1 MQQVVKQL
9 YGTDLKYL
17 PNEGDETDSPDQ
29 HQSQNQT
36 ETEKETASHS
46 RTNGLSSSGEYH
58 GAKPP
63 ESRVH
68 SNLTPLLAA
77 LETRSAFYLIYPYT
91 RFTLFDITIHSPA
104 MFDDSVAKVLFVI
117 YQLLK
122 LLDHCHSKGVTLGEL
137 SLKNIFV
144 DTRLWVQ
151 LRLPPSVICEGESH
165 RESVEEEEEES
176 STPVEARENVAAD
189 SKLPASISPELPSP
203 QSIPTAAL
211 TDATQSSVPAVTM
224 TTDKLVCN
232 SLSYTPPA
240 LHLAEAVEKWRRGYL
255 SNFDYLMVLN
265 YHAGRR
271 LGDPNNHP
279 MFPWVMD
286 FTHSNGGYR
295 DFSQSKHRITKGDR
309 QLDFTYLSA
318 QEEIRLVPDQDAL
331 VPHHIGD
338 VSSDI
343 TYYVYLARRTPK
355 EVLCAHVRPRWVPEE
370 YPSSIEKM
378 YIWSPDECI
387 PEYFVDPNVFKSIH
401 PDLPDL
407 EVPSWCSSP
416 EELVSVHRTVLEGEI
431 VSSYLHNWIDLVFGY
446 KLSGEAASRAKNV
459 HLSLVDK
466 HKNPSNYGIVQLFRS
481 SHPKRIQTTG
491 APLALFDWP
500 SHLNM
505 SSIMNINEFS
515 IEQLQ
520 DRSTSESAAAEQSD
534 SHDTKTLD
542 MILGSQT
549 VAPSDKVSPKAD
561 AEGHL
566 GNHDNT
572 EDEMYGSYE
581 YVNYPGEVT
590 GEKPLGLAKSGLPNN
605 DIRIDYG
612 EVPIALTSSSKPST
626 VTVSQQKESIVLAA
640 SQPSRFRS
648 VPVVNYIFPFRQ
660 RKSNMVDLQVE
671 GPEGQSPDMS
681 LPKDSKLLEQLG
693 KLDELAHFVNRSCK
707 DDGGLFKDQWKPEDF
722 PLFKVSHLF
731 YLVPSIITSSLHH
744 VKCCVTFALYFGRYG
759 VYLSPTSP
767 LRRRF

>member
-29 HQSQNQT
+29 HQNQNQT
-36 ETEKETASHS
+36 ETETEKEAASHS

-77 LETRSAFYLIYPYT
+77 LETKNAFYLIYPYA

-165 RESVEEEEEES
+165 WESVEEEEES

-189 SKLPASISPELPSP
+189 SKIPASIPQELPSP

-211 TDATQSSVPAVTM
+211 TDATASSVPAVTM
-224 TTDKLVCN
+224 ATDKLVCN

-295 DFSQSKHRITKGDR
+295 D
-309 QLDFTYLSA
+309 
-318 QEEIRLVPDQDAL
+318 
-331 VPHHIGD
+331 
-338 VSSDI
+338 
-343 TYYVYLARRTPK
+343 
-355 EVLCAHVRPRWVPEE
+355 
-370 YPSSIEKM
+370 
-378 YIWSPDECI
+378 
-387 PEYFVDPNVFKSIH
+387 
-401 PDLPDL
+401 
-407 EVPSWCSSP
+407 
-416 EELVSVHRTVLEGEI
+416 
-431 VSSYLHNWIDLVFGY
+431 
-446 KLSGEAASRAKNV
+446 
-459 HLSLVDK
+459 
-466 HKNPSNYGIVQLFRS
+466 
-481 SHPKRIQTTG
+481 
-491 APLALFDWP
+491 
-500 SHLNM
+500 
-505 SSIMNINEFS
+505 
-515 IEQLQ
+515 
-520 DRSTSESAAAEQSD
+520 
-534 SHDTKTLD
+534 
-542 MILGSQT
+542 
-549 VAPSDKVSPKAD
+549 
-561 AEGHL
+561 
-566 GNHDNT
+566 
-572 EDEMYGSYE
+572 
-581 YVNYPGEVT
+581 
-590 GEKPLGLAKSGLPNN
+590 
-605 DIRIDYG
+605 
-612 EVPIALTSSSKPST
+612 
-626 VTVSQQKESIVLAA
+626 
-640 SQPSRFRS
+640 
-648 VPVVNYIFPFRQ
+648 
-660 RKSNMVDLQVE
+660 
-671 GPEGQSPDMS
+671 
-681 LPKDSKLLEQLG
+681 
-693 KLDELAHFVNRSCK
+693 
-707 DDGGLFKDQWKPEDF
+707 
-722 PLFKVSHLF
+722 
-731 YLVPSIITSSLHH
+731 
-744 VKCCVTFALYFGRYG
+744 
-759 VYLSPTSP
+759 
-767 LRRRF
+767 